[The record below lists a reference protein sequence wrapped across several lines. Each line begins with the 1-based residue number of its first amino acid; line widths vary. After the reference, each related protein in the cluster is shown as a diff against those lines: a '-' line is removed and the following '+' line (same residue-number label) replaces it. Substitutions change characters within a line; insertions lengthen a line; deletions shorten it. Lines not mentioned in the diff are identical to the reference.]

1 MNTYLDSKSG
11 MFFQKR
17 VVHTQFVIYVFIRIH
32 IKLLRHLFSK
42 YNLLII
48 EDLNF
53 DVFHHIVNI

>member
-1 MNTYLDSKSG
+1 MNTHFDSKSG

-17 VVHTQFVIYVFIRIH
+17 VVHTQVDIYVFIRIH
-32 IKLLRHLFSK
+32 IKLLRYLFSK
-42 YNLLII
+42 YNLLKI